1 MQVAAGLEA
10 CRQLGHQRRLDQA
23 ALVVALLVPGV
34 GKEDVHAI
42 QAAGGQ
48 HVVEHLHGVVLQDAP
63 GDKAR
68 KVFVLSR
75 GTPLEIVLEQGE
87 WLRVRDQT
95 GLMAWIRKQDVS
107 SLRTLQVIKPATVRR
122 EADAKSA
129 AIFRAETG
137 LLLDLLESTK
147 TGWIKVKH
155 RDGDIGFIRI
165 EEVWGL

>member
-1 MQVAAGLEA
+1 MHKPLINLGLI
-10 CRQLGHQRRLDQA
+10 A
-23 ALVVALLVPGV
+23 ALALTAG
-34 GKEDVHAI
+34 AA
-42 QAAGGQ
+42 QALEFRSAAR
-48 HVVEHLHGVVLQDAP
+48 HGVVLQDAP

>member
-1 MQVAAGLEA
+1 MHKPLINLGLI
-10 CRQLGHQRRLDQA
+10 A
-23 ALVVALLVPGV
+23 ALALTAGVA
-34 GKEDVHAI
+34 
-42 QAAGGQ
+42 QALEFRSAAR
-48 HVVEHLHGVVLQDAP
+48 HGVVLQDAS

-68 KVFVLSR
+68 KVFVLSG

-95 GLMAWIRKQDVS
+95 GSMAWIRKQDVS

-129 AIFRAETG
+129 AVFRAETG

-155 RDGDIGFIRI
+155 LDGYIGFIRI

>member
-1 MQVAAGLEA
+1 MHKPLINLGLIVALALTAGLRRLSKVPVCGTTRRRAAGCA
-10 CRQLGHQRRLDQA
+10 WRQSTQ
-23 ALVVALLVPGV
+23 GV
-34 GKEDVHAI
+34 R
-42 QAAGGQ
+42 AG
-48 HVVEHLHGVVLQDAP
+48 
-63 GDKAR
+63 
-68 KVFVLSR
+68 R

>member
-1 MQVAAGLEA
+1 M
-10 CRQLGHQRRLDQA
+10 
-23 ALVVALLVPGV
+23 
-34 GKEDVHAI
+34 
-42 QAAGGQ
+42 
-48 HVVEHLHGVVLQDAP
+48 
-63 GDKAR
+63 
-68 KVFVLSR
+68 
-75 GTPLEIVLEQGE
+75 
-87 WLRVRDQT
+87 
-95 GLMAWIRKQDVS
+95 
-107 SLRTLQVIKPATVRR
+107 RR